1 MAGLS
6 TTKNNPQKSLSSR
19 AFFLGLICIGVIL
32 YSVPVARSEVEKL
45 LSYNACDIPI
55 SYTLGSIDARFKLS
69 AEDALGN
76 IQKAADIW
84 NHEYTKPLFV
94 YSPQS
99 KLKVSFVYDERTA
112 LNEKI
117 YTQQNQLDQRN
128 TALQKQIDAY
138 DADVAAF
145 EKKLAAFNARVDQAN
160 RAGNVSE
167 DEYNALVSEQN
178 ALKAERDSLNT
189 RADQLNIGARNFNA
203 NLSDLKNNMNE
214 FNEKIVQKP
223 EEGLYNPTE
232 NTIAIY
238 FVVDK
243 NELVHTLAHELGHA
257 RALEHTEDK
266 SDIMYPSSSKTL
278 TVTPNDKAQLDY
290 VCREQSLISHW
301 LEVTKLKLYLLLRN
315 LSSEASLPSPASQ

>member
-6 TTKNNPQKSLSSR
+6 TTKNGPQKTSSSR
-19 AFFLGLICIGVIL
+19 AFFMGLIVIGAIL
-32 YSVPVARSEVEKL
+32 YSVPVARSEVEQL
-45 LSYNACDIPI
+45 LSYNACDVPI

-69 AEDALGN
+69 AEDALEN

-84 NHEYTKPLFV
+84 NHEYAKPLFV

-99 KLKVSFVYDERTA
+99 KLTVNFVYDERTA

-128 TALQKQIDAY
+128 TTLQRQIDAY
-138 DADVAAF
+138 DADVAVF
-145 EKKLAAFNARVDQAN
+145 EKKLAAFNTRVDQAN
-160 RAGNVSE
+160 RAGNVPE

-178 ALKAERDSLNT
+178 ALKAEMDSLNT
-189 RADQLNIGARNFNA
+189 RANQLNIGARNFNA
-203 NLSDLKNNMNE
+203 NLNDLKNNMNE

-223 EEGLYNPTE
+223 EEGLYNPIE

-257 RALEHTEDK
+257 LTLEHTKDK

-278 TVTPNDKAQLDY
+278 TVTSNDKKQLDFA
-290 VCREQSLISHW
+290 CREQSLISHW
-301 LEVTKLKLYLLLRN
+301 FEIGKLKLYLLLRD
-315 LSSEASLPSPASQ
+315 LSNETSLPDQTSR